1 MTILSVVQQVSSVI
15 GVMRPQALFPNAGSD
30 RTARELADLAIEM
43 AQRIAYDTRDWA
55 KLKTTA
61 MFTGNGG
68 ANFPMPA
75 NYQRM
80 LLTSNVWRS
89 TSATQPMRF
98 IPDADEWLQRRLRGY
113 NSAWGE
119 WIILADGMHIWPIMP
134 LPQASVPMVPP
145 WVYNHSYRVNDLAL
159 DLADNTIWNARVDH
173 VSGGTS
179 TFPYSFAEDR
189 GFYPS
194 YWAAVLVTSI
204 AQTATFNYLDKNCVA
219 LASGGR
225 GDVFMSDNDTFVL
238 DERLLKLA
246 MIWQWK
252 ANKGSPYA
260 EDMANYQDALAN
272 IAGADKPAPILIDR
286 LPMSAAA
293 NTAYP
298 FPIVLGPGGAPI

>member
-1 MTILSVVQQVSSVI
+1 MTLLTTIQEVTSFI
-15 GVMRPQALFPNAGSD
+15 GVARPQAVFPNLASS
-30 RTARELADLAIEM
+30 RTMQELVSLATEM
-43 AQRIAYDTRDWA
+43 VQRIAYNTREWQ
-55 KLKTTA
+55 KLKTTVT
-61 MFTGNGG
+61 FTGNGG

-80 LLTSNVWRS
+80 LLNSNVWRS
-89 TSATQPMRF
+89 TSAIQPMRF
-98 IPDADEWLQRRLRGY
+98 IPDADEWLQRRARGIVY
-113 NSAWGE
+113 AWGE

-134 LPQASVPMVPP
+134 LPEASVPLVPP
-145 WVYNHSYRVNDLAL
+145 WVYNHSYAVGDLAL

-194 YWAAVLVTSI
+194 YWAAVSVTPI
-204 AQTATFNYLDKNCVA
+204 AQTATFNYIDRNCIN

-225 GDVFMSDNDTFVL
+225 GDAFMSDNDTFVL
-238 DERLLKLA
+238 DERLLKLG

-260 EDMANYQDALAN
+260 EDMANYQDALQTAQ
-272 IAGADKPAPILIDR
+272 GSDKPAPIIVNR
-286 LPMSAAA
+286 SPISSYARV
-293 NTAYP
+293 AYP
-298 FPIVLGPGGAPI
+298 YPIDPNMRPL